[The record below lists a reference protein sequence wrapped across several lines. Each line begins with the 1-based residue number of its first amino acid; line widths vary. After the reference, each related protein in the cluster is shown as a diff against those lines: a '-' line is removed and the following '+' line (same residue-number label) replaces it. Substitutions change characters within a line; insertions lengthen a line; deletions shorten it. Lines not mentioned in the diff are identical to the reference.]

1 MSVCY
6 LFLMYLLCI
15 TYIFI
20 MHYLYIY
27 HVINMHLLCIHYIF
41 ITYSLHIFPLYV
53 CLRAPSYRSRRRVAW
68 TEMHLTYVILF
79 ILLCKIS
86 NLNEYIHLNY
96 YFPYI

>member
-6 LFLMYLLCI
+6 LFLMYLLYI

-41 ITYSLHIFPLYV
+41 ITYISFVRLLASSELQVKTPSCVDGDAFN
-53 CLRAPSYRSRRRVAW
+53 LRNFV
-68 TEMHLTYVILF
+68 
-79 ILLCKIS
+79 
-86 NLNEYIHLNY
+86 YI
-96 YFPYI
+96 IM

>member
-15 TYIFI
+15 TYIFV

-27 HVINMHLLCIHYIF
+27 HVIISELQVKTPSCLDGDAFNLRDFLYI
-41 ITYSLHIFPLYV
+41 IIS
-53 CLRAPSYRSRRRVAW
+53 
-68 TEMHLTYVILF
+68 
-79 ILLCKIS
+79 KIS
-86 NLNEYIHLNY
+86 NLDEYIHLNY